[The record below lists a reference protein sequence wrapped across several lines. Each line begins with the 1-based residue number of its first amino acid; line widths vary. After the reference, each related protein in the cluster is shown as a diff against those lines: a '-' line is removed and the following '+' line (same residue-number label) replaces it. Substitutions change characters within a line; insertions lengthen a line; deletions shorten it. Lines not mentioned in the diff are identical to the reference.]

1 VPPAV
6 EPSRDSA
13 AALDGLCVLC
23 VDNEP
28 AILDGM
34 EALLG
39 RWGIRVVTARD
50 SEEAQACYLAGG
62 VDIVL
67 ADYHLGDG
75 PDGLAMLAML
85 GEASAA
91 PVTAALITAD
101 YDGGLAARARA
112 LGWPVLR
119 KPIKPAAL
127 RAFLT
132 AARAGRGRA
141 RTRSA
146 LG

>member
-1 VPPAV
+1 
-6 EPSRDSA
+6 
-13 AALDGLCVLC
+13 
-23 VDNEP
+23 
-28 AILDGM
+28 M

-39 RWGIRVVTARD
+39 RWGIRVLKARD
-50 SEEAQACYLAGG
+50 AAEASARHAAGG

-75 PDGLAMLAML
+75 MDGLAMLSAL
-85 GEASAA
+85 GEAAAA
-91 PVTAALITAD
+91 PVAAALITAD

-132 AARAGRGRA
+132 AARAGRVRA
-141 RTRSA
+141 RARVAS
-146 LG
+146 G